1 MLLSSDVAAVV
12 SMFLLVSSTV
22 ALDPAGSPGK
32 SRKGQSPSG
41 LVVPEPQSCE
51 EGTCKE
57 QVVVVDPP
65 AVSDWFRPGSAEHVS
80 PELYE
85 QINVNLTALNTS
97 AKGGGGPLLCYVA
110 IIDDQPKVE
119 EGGRKSSPRD
129 FARRSMREWYG
140 GDRRFE
146 RTLLVLLIRATNRTE
161 IVLGSRARKKM
172 KESAVRRVTRKANQ
186 LLAAG
191 GEGAMDDALRH
202 AVTSVLKALKKDKG
216 LAGSLRAMLMP
227 LIIGAVLLYLYFKN
241 QGARFQGGMGGGMG
255 GGMEGMMGGM
265 GGGMGGMGGGM
276 GGMGGGMGGMG
287 VGMGGMGGG
296 MGGMGGGMGGM
307 GGGMGSGMDSMGGRM
322 GGGMGRHGGA
332 GMGMRGTGGMDMD
345 ELDELDELGLPLPPH
360 TADDEV
366 DCSDDEG
373 EGEMVEVEDA
383 EPPAASAGGEARQDR
398 PSPLVAELRARA
410 AARGRGN

>member
-1 MLLSSDVAAVV
+1 
-12 SMFLLVSSTV
+12 MFLLVSSTV

-276 GGMGGGMGGMG
+276 GGMGGGMG
-287 VGMGGMGGG
+287 
-296 MGGMGGGMGGM
+296 
-307 GGGMGSGMDSMGGRM
+307 SGMDSMGGRM

>member
-276 GGMGGGMGGMG
+276 GGMGGGMGG
-287 VGMGGMGGG
+287 
-296 MGGMGGGMGGM
+296 
-307 GGGMGSGMDSMGGRM
+307 GMDSMGGRM

-332 GMGMRGTGGMDMD
+332 RMGMRGTGGMDMD

>member
-276 GGMGGGMGGMG
+276 GGMGGGMGG
-287 VGMGGMGGG
+287 
-296 MGGMGGGMGGM
+296 
-307 GGGMGSGMDSMGGRM
+307 GMDSMGGRM

>member
-276 GGMGGGMGGMG
+276 GGMGGGMGG
-287 VGMGGMGGG
+287 
-296 MGGMGGGMGGM
+296 
-307 GGGMGSGMDSMGGRM
+307 GMDSMGGRM

-345 ELDELDELGLPLPPH
+345 ELDELDEPGLPLPPH